1 MRGIVFLVVFLFSSF
16 GLALSSAQAYQG
28 SSSRLSMAEVREIL
42 AQPNPPMNIEDFLT
56 QVRAKSPELF
66 ENVILMYRSK
76 SFQASSEE
84 HPRAI
89 LYNQDATFV
98 LSFNG
103 LPSHRGFDRVEMMQF
118 DSVGSRFEF
127 RELSSAGGKLK
138 LSAANPALCL
148 ACHQSPLRQR
158 PDPRPNWEP
167 YSRWP
172 GAIGSEEGRLSDYFQ
187 VEIYRPED
195 DLHRAEARREQE
207 ILKKFVNGEARTN
220 PRYKLL
226 DLESNKDS
234 IFHRP
239 VSFSDLLGRLNFKR
253 IMRLVKSD
261 APDHFP
267 KVNHLL
273 SGVLRCNSLYV
284 PSPILDQVENWTPG
298 GREDFVADI
307 GQLIRSR
314 SKVPFEQRSHD
325 EIAGASTYTVI
336 PAEYPWPSV
345 SETLYLLFQRFGI
358 DTSDWSMDFRTGGRL
373 AFRERFGIPS
383 NPADAARIAHSEV
396 YPDEMNCHEIK
407 TKALEQAQNLLS
419 LPVLPPPVRKPL
431 LDSCVRC
438 HSPGQT
444 SAPVIHFHDLHQ
456 FRNEMVTYKTK
467 SGRSLMEDIEHR
479 MGDHATLDEQMPR
492 GLVRPTRSER
502 LQLISYLKS
511 STRVVEFRIKA
522 GTGLKAWNEVTDPV
536 RVKVGDI
543 LRLVND
549 DDISHLLHTSGSPC
563 PHGKHPMKPGE
574 SYDCFVST
582 PHDAR
587 RGDIYDHDG
596 GPDAPFFVQAD
607 P

>member
-1 MRGIVFLVVFLFSSF
+1 MVLAWLSFSEQKFPIAQRFESPLTFFELVIIKRNLIVRGRDLVRGILFLYLFLLSSF
-16 GLALSSAQAYQG
+16 GLASQSVGAYQG
-28 SSSRLSMAEVREIL
+28 SPSRLSLNEVREIL
-42 AQPNPPMNIEDFLT
+42 AQPNPPKSIEDFLA
-56 QVRAKSPELF
+56 QVRAKSPGLF

-118 DSVGSRFEF
+118 DPVGRRFEF
-127 RELSSAGGKLK
+127 RELASAGGKLR
-138 LSAANPALCL
+138 LSAANPALCM
-148 ACHQSPLRQR
+148 ACHQSPLRQS

-172 GAIGSEEGRLSDYFQ
+172 GAIGSEEGRLSEHFQ
-187 VEIYRPED
+187 REIYRPED
-195 DLHRAEARREQE
+195 DLHRAEARREHE
-207 ILKKFVNGEARTN
+207 ILKKFVEGEAKSN

-226 DLESNKDS
+226 DLDANKDS

-253 IMRLVKSD
+253 IMRLLESD
-261 APDHFP
+261 APAHFP

-273 SGVLRCNSLYV
+273 TGVLRCNNLYI
-284 PSPILDQVENWTPG
+284 PSPILDQVEKWTPG
-298 GREDFVADI
+298 DRENFVVDV

-314 SKVPFEQRSHD
+314 EKAPYEQRSHD
-325 EIAGASTYTVI
+325 EISGGLTYTVM
-336 PAEYPWPSV
+336 PSEFPSPSI
-345 SETLYLLFQRFGI
+345 SETLYILFQRFGI

-373 AFRERFGIPS
+373 AFQERFGIPS
-383 NPADAARIAHSEV
+383 NPAAAAREAHSEL
-396 YPDEMNCHEIK
+396 YPDVMDCAQIK
-407 TKALEQAQNLLS
+407 AKALEQAQGLLN

-444 SAPVIHFHDLHQ
+444 SAPIIHFSDLSI
-456 FRNEMVTYKTK
+456 FKNELVNHKTK

-492 GLVRPTRSER
+492 GLVRPTRAER
-502 LQLISYLKS
+502 LELIGYLKS
-511 STRVVEFRIKA
+511 ATERV
-522 GTGLKAWNEVTDPV
+522 NP
-536 RVKVGDI
+536 
-543 LRLVND
+543 
-549 DDISHLLHTSGSPC
+549 
-563 PHGKHPMKPGE
+563 
-574 SYDCFVST
+574 
-582 PHDAR
+582 
-587 RGDIYDHDG
+587 
-596 GPDAPFFVQAD
+596 
-607 P
+607 